1 MMKPLTLED
10 WRLIAQ
16 GDRRIT
22 EDVEEHASSWFT

>member
-1 MMKPLTLED
+1 MIKQLTLED

-22 EDVEEHASSWFT
+22 DEIVQLAGSWHT

>member
-1 MMKPLTLED
+1 MSKPYTLED

-16 GDRRIT
+16 GDWQIT